1 MYELSG
7 APVVKFYQLQR
18 VPHALYFERVTCL
31 TINQT
36 NEMDSLDLN
45 VHSAI
50 LTSLAQCY
58 ATSSPNEEP
67 VAILTKLSALGLR
80 DGSSKKPESSDQS
93 HQLES
98 SNSNSPVE
106 IKITDSQAHYVI
118 AYAAYIS
125 QSAVARVSISSAEV
139 QRLCDMIRNLAS
151 WSIELNLSTENVA
164 EWAIVD
170 EITYRLVV
178 AMLEIGLSSTPSDRE
193 KLVDALAALFTELKV
208 GLLNESP
215 IRIVTHFLP
224 ALSGLRR
231 ALGSGFFPFTIAHI
245 NQLFSSTAN
254 SPMFSLSVQSKEHIE
269 SALAASSE
277 SDLTDYHRHQIDNF
291 KARYLVI
298 GFPLSPSMIVFAELQ
313 QCRNCLEQCLVS
325 AGHGSTAEIL
335 ETEPND
341 SGWACLKQS
350 AHGRTGIGSNPDKI
364 NEINDRMTAL
374 FEDYYTVHQQELE
387 TGSPDDYTLKILC
400 EIIKLSTVCAVILDN
415 VSDEV
420 FDQMMTLHTEE
431 AIIIHPEIQIAASE
445 SLIVLAR
452 NFPNLLDRITENL
465 RAYVSSTIPPTDI
478 DASQGDEACRSVLT
492 AAHALAVCLELKNS
506 PDFTKAVIY
515 ALVNHVNTAQ
525 ADLSIQRPNHLEKT
539 PPLQTP
545 QTFSKEQAESISAE
559 NQQLVSI
566 NALITLLILLEKVNQ
581 VELNSVIA
589 PMLLI
594 CLKGANSNL
603 EAAILIVVA
612 DLAVKVNQQAFEDI
626 ISTFTSLTKTTSLE
640 LTATDSR
647 EVFQLGI
654 FRAQTKLSRNL
665 CEREDFSEIYLMEL
679 LKLFIDKGQ
688 AIQSVHAALP
698 GFPHLINHLGV
709 LVPVIANVLQVDSS
723 FNPRKTSSSKLSELF
738 RNFWYVCVLFGFLS
752 SSSHSRPTSGSA
764 SVPPD
769 WLIESLRQIATRSP
783 TLTHLTSINYLTT
796 ELDYNPILKFPDP
809 PVSVTPPKSRHNHAI
824 VPSLHQIALDQA
836 KKQELASL
844 IPTHSGQI
852 KSLNFIQ
859 TIFLLTTTRLEI
871 FRAEDCR
878 ASNILEYFSHVSPD
892 EVDVHNLFGF
902 LVTISEK
909 VLGAFVSS
917 FQQHVIRHTEVPH
930 VYDQIPEILKF
941 TCHHSTRIRGIAL
954 RYCQDMIIAFPTL
967 VCDFETVLT
976 MLELITLL
984 RISCEGEYE
993 DEYSPKYKF
1002 HSERA
1007 DLTIELIDDYVIRQ
1021 QILSDLCR
1029 SVKNW
1034 LSIALARAPLEMKSI
1049 FLRYLDAVT
1058 SPISMNPIG
1067 NIEMGKSIAL
1077 ELAKMIPSNSQL
1089 SHLPSWGNWAPD
1101 LSNDLARSFS
1111 NRMFYNGQA
1120 IHLSSLPESECQ
1132 ARLEECRAELKQ
1144 IMKQITSGGKK
1155 TSITQLS
1162 SALYRAGSHVIAS
1175 PKPDLE
1181 LLQRLVSLPIRMFTP
1196 LSVSLGLEVW
1206 TWLIDVKPEVEIKL
1220 ITEVMTMWNWTH
1232 RRRKGL
1238 FSDSLDSVNP
1248 LNQSIQF
1255 NATDRDEMHHHV
1267 NSIKRMLK
1275 PHSILLDF
1283 LSSRFQAARYK
1294 NRSLVMATM
1303 RFLRKSF
1310 ENVSDWC
1317 KHPLSRELRV
1327 RLLIFGFSICQGSRM
1342 EENVEHLLR
1351 DLSYHASFDWF
1362 SLTSSFSFGSNR
1374 LQHESELRLLQE
1386 LLEMVKVDVP
1396 VNAYHL
1402 SSLGTNANLRLLPGR
1417 LSPSAASLAHTD
1429 RNRLLQLFLENE
1441 ILRLMVW
1448 HNPLNDPKKGKDIED
1463 NISKLKV
1470 EAEVKLMVQ
1479 TAWSIN
1485 PHLALRLTERFKN
1498 VYIEEETRSLV
1509 KKFSH
1514 QARKVPEALDYFAQ
1528 PFDPAILPSL
1538 HQILYWRKTP
1548 VMTALTYFLPQ
1559 YDNDPVLLQYAMR
1572 VLEEHPVE
1580 VTFFYIPQ
1588 VVQALRTDTLG
1599 YVERFICETA
1609 KVSQLFCHQ
1618 IIWNMKANTFKGDDA
1633 TEPDSMKPT
1642 LDRIMESII
1651 SSLSGEAKAFYETE
1665 FSFFDE
1671 VTSISKTLKD
1681 YLKKDKAEK
1690 KAKIA
1695 EELAKIKLL
1704 EGVYLPSNPDG
1715 TVVDIDRNSGRPL
1728 QSHAK
1733 TPFMATFK
1741 VQRTKTVHIDD
1752 DGRDVEEGQEVT
1764 KTVDTWQ
1771 AAIFKVGDDC
1781 RQDVLA
1787 LQLIAIHKTM
1797 YESMC
1802 VDLHLVPYRV
1812 TATAPGCGVIDVIPD
1827 ATSRDEMG
1835 RAKINDL
1842 SSFFIGKFGPVDS
1855 IGFQT
1860 ARMNF
1865 IRSMAAYSVMCY
1877 LIQIKDRHNGNI
1889 MIDGH
1894 GHITHIDFGFLFDI
1908 GPGGIK
1914 FEPNS
1919 FKLTGEMIAL
1929 MGGQNSAGFRSFQ
1942 ELVIKG
1948 FLISRPFFKEIAT
1961 CVKLMSDTQL
1971 PSFKGESTITKFIER
1986 FKPNL
1991 SDREAAVF
1999 MQSVISNAKQN
2010 GLSLLYDEFQWV
2022 TNEIPY
2028 TQKDWITRTT

>member
-1 MYELSG
+1 
-7 APVVKFYQLQR
+7 
-18 VPHALYFERVTCL
+18 
-31 TINQT
+31 
-36 NEMDSLDLN
+36 MDSLDLN

-58 ATSSPNEEP
+58 ATSSPNDEP
-67 VAILTKLSALGLR
+67 VAILTKLSALSLSNGTTK
-80 DGSSKKPESSDQS
+80 DSDTGDQHSSQPETFSNAASS
-93 HQLES
+93 
-98 SNSNSPVE
+98 VE
-106 IKITDSQAHYVI
+106 IKITDSQAHYVV

-125 QSAVARVSISSAEV
+125 QSAVSRTSISSVEI
-139 QRLCDMIRNLAS
+139 QRLCDMIRNLGC
-151 WSIELNLSTENVA
+151 WSIELNLSTENAA
-164 EWAIVD
+164 EWPIVD
-170 EITYRLVV
+170 EITYRLVL
-178 AMLEIGLSSTPSDRE
+178 AMLEIGVLAKPLDRE
-193 KLVDALAALFTELKV
+193 KLVGALCAFISELGI
-208 GLLNESP
+208 GLSNGSP

-224 ALSGLRR
+224 SLSGLRR
-231 ALGSGFFPFTIAHI
+231 ALGSGFFPFTTTHL
-245 NQLFSSTAN
+245 NQLFSSTVN
-254 SPMFSLSVQSKEHIE
+254 CPFFPLSAQSKEHIE

-277 SDLTDYHRHQIDNF
+277 SNLTDYYRQQIDHF
-291 KARYLVI
+291 KARYFMI
-298 GFPLSPSMIVFAELQ
+298 GFPLSPSMIVFAGLQ
-313 QCRNCLEQCLVS
+313 QFRNCLEQCLISVDLAS
-325 AGHGSTAEIL
+325 STEDS
-335 ETEPND
+335 ETESND
-341 SGWACLKQS
+341 GGWTHLKHS
-350 AHGRTGIGSNPDKI
+350 ASAKTGIGFSSDTVHDI
-364 NEINDRMTAL
+364 NSKMTVL
-374 FEDYYTVHQQELE
+374 FEDYYSLYQEELD
-387 TGSPDDYTLKILC
+387 TGSPDDYTIKIIC
-400 EIIKLSTVCAVILDN
+400 EIIKLSSVCAVILDN
-415 VSDEV
+415 VSDQV
-420 FDQMMTLHTEE
+420 FDQMLTLHTEE
-431 AIIIHPEIQIAASE
+431 AIIFHPAIQFAASE

-452 NFPNLLDRITENL
+452 NFPDLLDRITETL
-465 RAYVSSTIPPTDI
+465 RAYVSSTIPPTEM
-478 DASQGDEACRSVLT
+478 DANHGDEAPQAVLA

-506 PDFTKAVIY
+506 PDFTKAAIY
-515 ALVNHVNTAQ
+515 ALLNHVNTTQ
-525 ADLSIQRPNHLEKT
+525 VDLTLQRPTNVEMT
-539 PPLQTP
+539 PPLQTS
-545 QTFSKEQAESISAE
+545 SKEQAESVSLD
-559 NQQLVSI
+559 NQQLVSM
-566 NALITLLILLEKVNQ
+566 NALGTLLILLEKADQ
-581 VELNSVIA
+581 VELNSTIA
-589 PMLLI
+589 PMLLL
-594 CLKGANSNL
+594 CLKGASSNL
-603 EAAILIVVA
+603 EAAILNVVA
-612 DLAVKVNQQAFEDI
+612 DLAVHVNQQTFEDV
-626 ISTFTSLTKTTSLE
+626 ISTFTSLTKTAGVE
-640 LTATDSR
+640 LGTTDSK

-654 FRAQTKLSRNL
+654 FRAQAKLSKNL
-665 CEREDFSEIYLMEL
+665 CEKEDFSEIYLIEL
-679 LKLFIDKGQ
+679 LTLFIDKGQ
-688 AIQSVHAALP
+688 AIQSSHAGLP
-698 GFPHLINHLGV
+698 SFPHLINQLAV
-709 LVPVIANVLQVDSS
+709 LAPLIANLLQPDSTY
-723 FNPRKTSSSKLSELF
+723 NPRKTASLKISELF
-738 RNFWYVCVLFGFLS
+738 RNFWYVCVMFGFLS
-752 SSSHSRPTSGSA
+752 STSSPRAIVGSA
-764 SVPPD
+764 SGSPD
-769 WLIESLRQIATRSP
+769 WLIESLRQIATKSP

-796 ELDYNPILKFPDP
+796 ELDFNPILKFPDP
-809 PVSVTPPKSRHNHAI
+809 VLTTPSKSKQNHAH
-824 VPSLHQIALDQA
+824 VPSPHQIALDQA

-892 EVDVHNLFGF
+892 EVDVHNLFGC

-917 FQQHVIRHTEVPH
+917 FQQHAIRHTAVPH
-930 VYDQIPEILKF
+930 AHDQIPEILKF

-967 VCDFETVLT
+967 VCDFDTVLI

-984 RISCEGEYE
+984 RVSCEGEYE
-993 DEYSPKYKF
+993 DEYSPKYEF
-1002 HSERA
+1002 YSERA
-1007 DLTIELIDDYVIRQ
+1007 DLTIQLIDDYAVRQ
-1021 QILSDLCR
+1021 QILNDLCR

-1058 SPISMNPIG
+1058 SPISMNPMG

-1077 ELAKMIPSNSQL
+1077 EMAKMIPSNSQL

-1101 LSNDLARSFS
+1101 LSSDLARSFS

-1120 IHLSSLPESECQ
+1120 IHLSSLPDNECQ

-1206 TWLIDVKPEVEIKL
+1206 TWLIDVKPEVQIKL
-1220 ITEVMTMWNWTH
+1220 IAEVMTMWNWTH
-1232 RRRKGL
+1232 RQRKGL
-1238 FSDSLDSVNP
+1238 FSNSLNSKNP

-1255 NATDRDEMHHHV
+1255 NPTDRDEMHHHL

-1275 PHSILLDF
+1275 PHSIMLDF
-1283 LSSRFQAARYK
+1283 LSSRFQAARYQ

-1303 RFLRKSF
+1303 QFLRKSF
-1310 ENVSDWC
+1310 EHVSDWC
-1317 KHPLSRELRV
+1317 KHPLSRELRI
-1327 RLLIFGFSICQGSRM
+1327 RMLIFGFSICQGSRM
-1342 EENVEHLLR
+1342 EDNVEHLLR
-1351 DLSYHASFDWF
+1351 DLCYHASFDWF
-1362 SLTSSFSFGSNR
+1362 SLTSSFGFGPNR

-1402 SSLGTNANLRLLPGR
+1402 SSMDLKANLRLLPGR

-1448 HNPLNDPKKGKDIED
+1448 HNPLNDSKKGKDVEA
-1463 NISKLKV
+1463 NISKLKG
-1470 EAEVKLMVQ
+1470 ESEVKLMVQ

-1485 PHLALRLTERFKN
+1485 PHLALRLAERFKN
-1498 VYIEEETRSLV
+1498 IHIEEETRSLV
-1509 KKFSH
+1509 KKFPH

-1528 PFDPAILPSL
+1528 QFDPSIIPNL
-1538 HQILYWRKTP
+1538 HQILYWKKTP

-1559 YDNDPVLLQYAMR
+1559 YDSDPVLLQYAMR
-1572 VLEEHPVE
+1572 VLEEHPVD

-1609 KVSQLFCHQ
+1609 QVSQLFCHQ
-1618 IIWNMKANTFKGDDA
+1618 IIWNMKANTYKGDDA
-1633 TEPDSMKPT
+1633 TEADSLKPT

-1651 SSLSGEAKAFYETE
+1651 GSLSGEAKTFYETE

-1704 EGVYLPSNPDG
+1704 KGVYLPSNPDG
-1715 TVVDIDRNSGRPL
+1715 TVVDIDRTSGRPL

-1741 VQRTKTVHIDD
+1741 VLREKTVHLDD
-1752 DGRDVEEGQEVT
+1752 DGNDVEESQDVT
-1764 KTVDTWQ
+1764 KSVETWQ

-1842 SSFFIGKFGPVDS
+1842 TSFFIGKFGPVES

-1889 MIDGH
+1889 MIDGQ

-1929 MGGQNSAGFRSFQ
+1929 MGGQNSAGFRAFQ
-1942 ELVIKG
+1942 ELVVKG
-1948 FLISRPFFKEIAT
+1948 FLISRPFFKEIVT

-1991 SDREAAVF
+1991 SDREAAIF
-1999 MQSVISNAKQN
+1999 MQSVIANAKQN

-2028 TQKDWITRTT
+2028 TQKDWITRPS

>member
-1 MYELSG
+1 
-7 APVVKFYQLQR
+7 
-18 VPHALYFERVTCL
+18 
-31 TINQT
+31 
-36 NEMDSLDLN
+36 MDSLDLN

-58 ATSSPNEEP
+58 ATSSANEEP
-67 VAILTKLSALGLR
+67 VAILAKLSALSLS
-80 DGSSKKPESSDQS
+80 DGTSKSSEPSDHSNQPET
-93 HQLES
+93 
-98 SNSNSPVE
+98 SNSTSSVE
-106 IKITDSQAHYVI
+106 IKITDSQAHYII

-125 QSAVARVSISSAEV
+125 QSAVSRVSVSSAEI
-139 QRLCDMIRNLAS
+139 QQLCDMIRNLVH
-151 WSIELNLSTENVA
+151 WSIELNISTENAA
-164 EWAIVD
+164 EWPIID
-170 EITYRLVV
+170 EITYRLVL
-178 AMLEIGLSSTPSDRE
+178 AMLEIGLLSEPVDRE
-193 KLVDALAALFTELKV
+193 KLVGALGAFITELGS
-208 GLLNESP
+208 GLFNGSP

-224 ALSGLRR
+224 CLSGLRR
-231 ALGSGFFPFTIAHI
+231 ALGSGFFPFTTAHL

-254 SPMFSLSVQSKEHIE
+254 SHIFSLSAPSKEHVE

-277 SDLTDYHRHQIDNF
+277 SNLTDYHRHQIDHF
-291 KARYLVI
+291 KARYFII
-298 GFPLSPSMIVFAELQ
+298 GFPLSPSLIVFAGLQ
-313 QCRNCLEQCLVS
+313 QYRNCLEQCLVS
-325 AGHGSTAEIL
+325 VDLTSSNEIS
-335 ETEPND
+335 ETDPND
-341 SGWACLKQS
+341 GGWAHLKQS
-350 AHGRTGIGSNPDKI
+350 ASAKTGIGFSSDTIHDI
-364 NEINDRMTAL
+364 NSKMTVL
-374 FEDYYTVHQQELE
+374 FEEYYGIHQQELE
-387 TGSPDDYTLKILC
+387 TGSPDDYTIKIIC
-400 EIIKLSTVCAVILDN
+400 EIIKLSCVCAVILDN
-415 VSDEV
+415 VSDQV
-420 FDQMMTLHTEE
+420 FDQMLMLHTEE
-431 AIIIHPEIQIAASE
+431 AIIIHPAVQIAASE

-452 NFPNLLDRITENL
+452 NFPDLLDKITETL
-465 RAYVSSTIPPTDI
+465 RTYVSSTIPPPEI
-478 DASQGDEACRSVLT
+478 DTNHIDEACPSLLA

-506 PDFTKAVIY
+506 PDFTQATIY
-515 ALVNHVNTAQ
+515 ALVNHVNTTQ
-525 ADLSIQRPNHLEKT
+525 ADLTLHRTHDVQKT

-545 QTFSKEQAESISAE
+545 AKERAESISLE
-559 NQQLVSI
+559 NQGLVSI
-566 NALITLLILLEKVNQ
+566 NALSTLLILLEKVDQ
-581 VELNSVIA
+581 DDLNSTIA
-589 PMLLI
+589 PMLLL
-594 CLKGANSNL
+594 CQKGTNSYL
-603 EAAILIVVA
+603 EAAILNIVA
-612 DLAVKVNQQAFEDI
+612 DLAVDVSQQTFEDV
-626 ISTFTSLTKTTSLE
+626 ISTFTSLTKTATLE
-640 LTATDSR
+640 LTTNDSKD
-647 EVFQLGI
+647 VFQLGI
-654 FRAQTKLSRNL
+654 FRAQAKLSKNL
-665 CEREDFSEIYLMEL
+665 CEQENFSEIYLMEL
-679 LKLFIDKGQ
+679 LRLFIDKGQ
-688 AIQSVHAALP
+688 AIQSAHTALP
-698 GFPHLINHLGV
+698 SFPHLINHLGV
-709 LVPVIANVLQVDSS
+709 LVPLIANLLHPDGSY
-723 FNPRKTSSSKLSELF
+723 NPRKTSSLKLSELF

-752 SSSHSRPTSGSA
+752 STSPPRTTAGNA

-769 WLIESLRQIATRSP
+769 WLIESLRQIATKSP
-783 TLTHLTSINYLTT
+783 TLTHLTSINYVTT

-809 PVSVTPPKSRHNHAI
+809 PVSTTPSKSKQNHAH
-824 VPSLHQIALDQA
+824 VPSPHQIALDQA

-859 TIFLLTTTRLEI
+859 TIFLLTTARLEI

-878 ASNILEYFSHVSPD
+878 AYNILEYFNHVSPD
-892 EVDVHNLFGF
+892 EVDVHNLFGC

-909 VLGAFVSS
+909 VLGAFISS
-917 FQQHVIRHTEVPH
+917 FQQHAIRHAEVPH
-930 VYDQIPEILKF
+930 VHDQIPEVLKF
-941 TCHHSTRIRGIAL
+941 TCHPTTRIRVIAL

-967 VCDFETVLT
+967 VCDFDTVLT

-993 DEYSPKYKF
+993 DEYSPKYEF
-1002 HSERA
+1002 YSERA
-1007 DLTIELIDDYVIRQ
+1007 DLTIELIDDYAVRQ
-1021 QILSDLCR
+1021 QILNDLCR

-1077 ELAKMIPSNSQL
+1077 EMAKMIPSNSQL
-1089 SHLPSWGNWAPD
+1089 SYLPSWGNWAPD

-1120 IHLSSLPESECQ
+1120 IHLSSLPENECQ

-1144 IMKQITSGGKK
+1144 IMRQLTTGGKK

-1206 TWLIDVKPEVEIKL
+1206 TWLIDVKPEVETKL

-1238 FSDSLDSVNP
+1238 FSNSLDSTNP

-1255 NATDRDEMHHHV
+1255 NPTDRDEMHHHL

-1283 LSSRFQAARYK
+1283 LSSRFQAARYQ
-1294 NRSLVMATM
+1294 NRNLVMATM
-1303 RFLRKSF
+1303 RFLRESF

-1317 KHPLSRELRV
+1317 KHPLSRELRI

-1342 EENVEHLLR
+1342 EDNVEHLLR
-1351 DLSYHASFDWF
+1351 DLCYHASFDWF
-1362 SLTSSFSFGSNR
+1362 SLTSSFGFGSNR

-1386 LLEMVKVDVP
+1386 LLEMVKVDIP

-1402 SSLGTNANLRLLPGR
+1402 SSIESNTNLRLLPGR
-1417 LSPSAASLAHTD
+1417 LTPSAASLAHTD

-1441 ILRLMVW
+1441 IIRLMVW
-1448 HNPLNDPKKGKDIED
+1448 HNPLNDPKKGKDIEA
-1463 NISKLKV
+1463 NLSKLKG

-1485 PHLALRLTERFKN
+1485 PHLALRLAERFKN
-1498 VYIEEETRSLV
+1498 VYIEDETRSLV
-1509 KKFSH
+1509 RRYPH

-1528 PFDPAILPSL
+1528 PFDPAIIPNL
-1538 HQILYWRKTP
+1538 HQILYWKKTP

-1559 YDNDPVLLQYAMR
+1559 YDNDPILLQYAMR
-1572 VLEEHPVE
+1572 VLEEHPVD

-1609 KVSQLFCHQ
+1609 QVSQLFCHQ
-1618 IIWNMKANTFKGDDA
+1618 IIWNMKANTYKGDDA
-1633 TEPDSMKPT
+1633 TEADSLKPT

-1651 SSLSGEAKAFYETE
+1651 SSLSGEAKTFYETE
-1665 FSFFDE
+1665 FTFFDE

-1695 EELAKIKLL
+1695 EELAKIKLPK
-1704 EGVYLPSNPDG
+1704 GVYLPSNPDG
-1715 TVVDIDRNSGRPL
+1715 TVVDIDRTSGRPL

-1741 VQRTKTVHIDD
+1741 VHREKTVHLDD
-1752 DGRDVEEGQEVT
+1752 DGNDVEEAHDVT
-1764 KTVDTWQ
+1764 KAVDTWQ

-1842 SSFFIGKFGPVDS
+1842 TSFFIGKFGPVDS

-1889 MIDGH
+1889 MINGQGH
-1894 GHITHIDFGFLFDI
+1894 VTHIDFGFLFDI

-1929 MGGQNSAGFRSFQ
+1929 MGGQNSAGFRAFQ

-1948 FLISRPFFKEIAT
+1948 FLISRPFFKEIVT

-2028 TQKDWITRTT
+2028 TQKDWITRPS

>member
-1 MYELSG
+1 MPLKAGEHSTLSQYCTTLFSI
-7 APVVKFYQLQR
+7 PS
-18 VPHALYFERVTCL
+18 PL
-31 TINQT
+31 TPT
-36 NEMDSLDLN
+36 LEGMDSLDLN

-58 ATSSPNEEP
+58 ATSSANDEP
-67 VAILTKLSALGLR
+67 VAILAKLSALSLSDQTR
-80 DGSSKKPESSDQS
+80 KEHESSDLS
-93 HQLES
+93 HQPPEI
-98 SNSNSPVE
+98 SNSTSSSPVE
-106 IKITDSQAHYVI
+106 INITDSQAHYII

-125 QSAVARVSISSAEV
+125 HSAVARVSVSSAEI
-139 QRLCDMIRNLAS
+139 QRLCDMIGNIIS
-151 WSIELNLSTENVA
+151 WSIQLNFHTENAA
-164 EWAIVD
+164 EWPIVD
-170 EITYRLVV
+170 EITYRLVL
-178 AMLEIGLSSTPSDRE
+178 ALLEIGLLSTPSDRD
-193 KLVDALAALFTELKV
+193 KLVSALGTFITQLRL
-208 GLLNESP
+208 GLLNGSP

-224 ALSGLRR
+224 SLSGLRR
-231 ALGSGFFPFTIAHI
+231 ALGSAFFPFNVAHLD
-245 NQLFSSTAN
+245 QLFSPTSN
-254 SPMFSLSVQSKEHIE
+254 SPIFSLSAQSRENIE
-269 SALAASSE
+269 SALTASSD
-277 SDLTDYHRHQIDNF
+277 SNLTDHHRHQIDNF
-291 KARYLVI
+291 KARYFII
-298 GFPLSPSMIVFAELQ
+298 GFPLSSSIVVFAGLQ
-313 QCRNCLEQCLVS
+313 QCRNCLEQCLVNVDLTS
-325 AGHGSTAEIL
+325 APRDSGIES
-335 ETEPND
+335 ND
-341 SGWACLKQS
+341 SGWAHLKQS
-350 AHGRTGIGSNPDKI
+350 ANGKTGIGLSSDTI
-364 NEINDRMTAL
+364 HEINSKMKVL
-374 FEDYYTVHQQELE
+374 FEEYYSIHQQELD
-387 TGSPDDYTLKILC
+387 TGSPDDYTVKIIC
-400 EIIKLSTVCAVILDN
+400 EIIKLSTVCAVILND
-415 VSDEV
+415 VSDQV
-420 FDQMMTLHTEE
+420 FDQMLMLHTEE
-431 AIIIHPEIQIAASE
+431 AIIIHPAVQIAASE
-445 SLIVLAR
+445 SLIVLAH
-452 NFPNLLDRITENL
+452 NFPNLIERITETL
-465 RAYVSSTIPPTDI
+465 RTYVASTTPPIDTDE
-478 DASQGDEACRSVLT
+478 SQGDEASQSVLA
-492 AAHALAVCLELKNS
+492 AAHALAVCLELKHS
-506 PDFTKAVIY
+506 PDFTQAVIY
-515 ALVNHVNTAQ
+515 ALVNHVTTTQVDHNLNKLKNVQ
-525 ADLSIQRPNHLEKT
+525 NT
-539 PPLQTP
+539 PPLQTSP
-545 QTFSKEQAESISAE
+545 KEQAES
-559 NQQLVSI
+559 VSLETRQRVSV
-566 NALITLLILLEKVNQ
+566 NALSTLRILLEKIDQ
-581 VELNSVIA
+581 LDLNPTIA
-589 PMLLI
+589 PMLLLG
-594 CLKGANSNL
+594 LKVASPSL
-603 EAAILIVVA
+603 EAAILLLVA
-612 DLAVKVNQQAFEDI
+612 DLAVHVNQQTFEDM
-626 ISTFTSLTKTTSLE
+626 ISTFTSLTKSAGVG
-640 LTATDSR
+640 LTATDST
-647 EVFQLGI
+647 EIFQLGI
-654 FRAQTKLSRNL
+654 FRAQAKLSKNL
-665 CEREDFSEIYLMEL
+665 GEKEDLSEIYLMEL
-679 LKLFIDKGQ
+679 LTMFIDKGQ
-688 AIQSVHAALP
+688 AIQVTNTALP
-698 GFPHLINHLGV
+698 SFNHLINHLGV
-709 LVPVIANVLQVDSS
+709 LVPMIANLLHPDSS
-723 FNPRKTSSSKLSELF
+723 YNPRKTSSLKLSELF

-752 SSSHSRPTSGSA
+752 SPNPSWQSTGNAPI
-764 SVPPD
+764 PPD
-769 WLIESLRQIATRSP
+769 WLIESLRQIASKSP
-783 TLTHLTSINYLTT
+783 TLTHLTSMNYLTT

-809 PVSVTPPKSRHNHAI
+809 LLSVTPSKKHNHAN
-824 VPSLHQIALDQA
+824 VPSPQQVALDQA
-836 KKQELASL
+836 KKQELAGL

-859 TIFLLTTTRLEI
+859 TIFLLTTARLEI
-871 FRAEDCR
+871 FRADDCR

-892 EVDVHNLFGF
+892 EVDAHNLFGY

-909 VLGAFVSS
+909 VLGTFIAS
-917 FQQHVIRHTEVPH
+917 FQQHAIRHTEVPH
-930 VYDQIPEILKF
+930 VHDQIPEILKF

-954 RYCQDMIIAFPTL
+954 RYCQDMIIAFPSL
-967 VCDFETVLT
+967 VCDFDTVLV

-984 RISCEGEYE
+984 RVSCEGEYE
-993 DEYSPKYKF
+993 DEYSPKYHF
-1002 HSERA
+1002 YSERA
-1007 DLTIELIDDYVIRQ
+1007 DLTIELIDDYAVRQ
-1021 QILSDLCR
+1021 QILNDLCR

-1034 LSIALARAPLEMKSI
+1034 LSIALARTPLEMKSI

-1077 ELAKMIPSNSQL
+1077 EMAKMIPSNSQL
-1089 SHLPSWGNWAPD
+1089 AHLPSWGNWSPD

-1120 IHLSSLPESECQ
+1120 IHLSSLPDRECQ
-1132 ARLEECRAELKQ
+1132 DRLEGCRTELKQ

-1155 TSITQLS
+1155 TSIAQLS
-1162 SALYRAGSHVIAS
+1162 SALYQAGSHVIAS
-1175 PKPDLE
+1175 PNPDLE
-1181 LLQRLVSLPIRMFTP
+1181 LLQRLVSLPIRLFTP
-1196 LSVSLGLEVW
+1196 MSVSLGLEVW

-1238 FSDSLDSVNP
+1238 FSNALDSVNP

-1255 NATDRDEMHHHV
+1255 NATDRDEIHHHL
-1267 NSIKRMLK
+1267 NSIKRMLN

-1294 NRSLVMATM
+1294 NRNLVMATM

-1310 ENVSDWC
+1310 ENISDWC
-1317 KHPLSRELRV
+1317 KHPLSRELRI

-1351 DLSYHASFDWF
+1351 DLSYHAAFDWF
-1362 SLTSSFSFGSNR
+1362 SLSSTFGFGSNR

-1396 VNAYHL
+1396 VNAYQL
-1402 SSLGTNANLRLLPGR
+1402 SSIDSNANLRLLPGR
-1417 LSPSAASLAHTD
+1417 LTPSAASLAHTD

-1448 HNPLNDPKKGKDIED
+1448 HNPLNDPKKGKDIEA
-1463 NISKLKV
+1463 NLSKLKGEV
-1470 EAEVKLMVQ
+1470 EVKLMVQ
-1479 TAWSIN
+1479 TAWSIH
-1485 PHLALRLTERFKN
+1485 PSLALRLAERFKN
-1498 VYIEEETRSLV
+1498 AYIEEETRSLV
-1509 KKFSH
+1509 RKFSH
-1514 QARKVPEALDYFAQ
+1514 QARKVPEALEYFAQ
-1528 PFDPAILPSL
+1528 QFDPLIIPNM
-1538 HQILYWRKTP
+1538 HQILYWKKTP

-1559 YDNDPVLLQYAMR
+1559 YDNDPILLQYAMR
-1572 VLEEHPVE
+1572 VLEEHPVD

-1599 YVERFICETA
+1599 YVERFICEAA

-1618 IIWNMKANTFKGDDA
+1618 IIWNMKANTYKGDDA
-1633 TEPDSMKPT
+1633 TEPDSLKPT

-1651 SSLSGEAKAFYETE
+1651 SSLSGEAKTFYETE
-1665 FSFFDE
+1665 FKFFDE
-1671 VTSISKTLKD
+1671 VTGISKTLKD

-1704 EGVYLPSNPDG
+1704 KGVYLPSNPDG

-1741 VQRTKTVHIDD
+1741 VHREKKVHLDD
-1752 DGRDVEEGQEVT
+1752 DGNDVEESQDVT
-1764 KTVDTWQ
+1764 KAVDTWQ

-1787 LQLIAIHKTM
+1787 LQLIAIHKTI
-1797 YESMC
+1797 YENMC

-1842 SSFFIGKFGPVDS
+1842 TSFFIGKFGPVDS

-1919 FKLTGEMIAL
+1919 FKLTGEMITL
-1929 MGGQNSAGFRSFQ
+1929 MGGQNSAGFRAFQ
-1942 ELVIKG
+1942 ELVVKG
-1948 FLISRPFFKEIAT
+1948 FLISRPFCKEIVT

-1971 PSFKGESTITKFIER
+1971 PSFKGESTITKFVDR

-1991 SDREAAVF
+1991 SDREAATF
-1999 MQSVISNAKQN
+1999 MQSVIANAKQN

-2028 TQKDWITRTT
+2028 TQKDWISRPS

>member
-1 MYELSG
+1 M
-7 APVVKFYQLQR
+7 
-18 VPHALYFERVTCL
+18 C
-31 TINQT
+31 
-36 NEMDSLDLN
+36 DL
-45 VHSAI
+45 I
-50 LTSLAQCY
+50 R
-58 ATSSPNEEP
+58 
-67 VAILTKLSALGLR
+67 GL
-80 DGSSKKPESSDQS
+80 
-93 HQLES
+93 
-98 SNSNSPVE
+98 V
-106 IKITDSQAHYVI
+106 
-118 AYAAYIS
+118 
-125 QSAVARVSISSAEV
+125 
-139 QRLCDMIRNLAS
+139 C
-151 WSIELNLSTENVA
+151 WSIELNLNTENAA
-164 EWAIVD
+164 EWPTVD
-170 EITYRLVV
+170 QITYRLVL
-178 AMLEIGLSSTPSDRE
+178 ALLEIGLLSTPSDRE
-193 KLVDALAALFTELKV
+193 KLVSALATFINELRF
-208 GLLNESP
+208 GLLNGSP
-215 IRIVTHFLP
+215 VRIVTHFLP
-224 ALSGLRR
+224 SLSGLRR
-231 ALGSGFFPFTIAHI
+231 ALASGFFPFTVAHLD
-245 NQLFSSTAN
+245 QLFSPTSN
-254 SPMFSLSVQSKEHIE
+254 SPIFSISAQSKEHIQ
-269 SALAASSE
+269 SALANSSE
-277 SDLTDYHRHQIDNF
+277 CNLTDYHRHQIDNF
-291 KARYLVI
+291 KARYFII
-298 GFPLSPSMIVFAELQ
+298 GSPLSPSIVVFAGLQ
-313 QCRNCLEQCLVS
+313 QCRNCLEQCLVDVDLTS
-325 AGHGSTAEIL
+325 SPQSS

-341 SGWACLKQS
+341 SGWAHLKQS
-350 AHGRTGIGSNPDKI
+350 ANGKMGIGSTSDTIHN
-364 NEINDRMTAL
+364 INDKMKDL
-374 FEDYYTVHQQELE
+374 FEEYYGFYQQELDDA
-387 TGSPDDYTLKILC
+387 TPDDYTIKIIG

-415 VSDEV
+415 VSDQVLE
-420 FDQMMTLHTEE
+420 QMLMLHTQE
-431 AIIIHPEIQIAASE
+431 AIIIHPAIQIAASE

-452 NFPNLLDRITENL
+452 NFPNLLDRITETL
-465 RAYVSSTIPPTDI
+465 RGYVASTIPPLDTD
-478 DASQGDEACRSVLT
+478 DHHVDEASHSVLA
-492 AAHALAVCLELKNS
+492 AAHALAVCLELKHS
-506 PDFTKAVIY
+506 PDFTKTVIY
-515 ALVNHVNTAQ
+515 ALVNHVNTTQ
-525 ADLSIQRPNHLEKT
+525 GDLNLSKPSNIEKT
-539 PPLQTP
+539 PPLQT
-545 QTFSKEQAESISAE
+545 TSKQMAESVSLE

-566 NALITLLILLEKVNQ
+566 NALSTLSILLDKVDQ
-581 VELNSVIA
+581 VDLNSTVA
-589 PMLLI
+589 PMLLLG
-594 CLKGANSNL
+594 LKGATPSL
-603 EAAILIVVA
+603 EAAILLVAA
-612 DLAVKVNQQAFEDI
+612 DLAVHVNRQTFEDVI
-626 ISTFTSLTKTTSLE
+626 ATFTSLTKSASLE
-640 LTATDSR
+640 LTSTDSK
-647 EVFQLGI
+647 EILQLGI
-654 FRAQTKLSRNL
+654 FRAHSKLSKNL
-665 CEREDFSEIYLMEL
+665 GENQDLSEIYLMEL
-679 LKLFIDKGQ
+679 LTLFIDKGQ
-688 AIQSVHAALP
+688 AIQGSHTTLP
-698 GFPHLINHLGV
+698 SFPHLINHLGV
-709 LVPVIANVLQVDSS
+709 LVPVIANLLHPESS
-723 FNPRKTSSSKLSELF
+723 FNPRKTSSVKLSELF

-752 SSSHSRPTSGSA
+752 STSPPRTIAGGVSA
-764 SVPPD
+764 VPPD
-769 WLIESLRQIATRSP
+769 WMIESLRQIAAKSP
-783 TLTHLTSINYLTT
+783 TLTHLTSVNYLTT

-809 PVSVTPPKSRHNHAI
+809 PVSTTPSKKHNHAN
-824 VPSLHQIALDQA
+824 VPSPHQVALDQA
-836 KKQELASL
+836 KKQELAGL

-871 FRAEDCR
+871 FRADDCR
-878 ASNILEYFSHVSPD
+878 ASNILEYFSHVSSD
-892 EVDVHNLFGF
+892 EVDVHNLFGS

-917 FQQHVIRHTEVPH
+917 FQQHAIRHQEVPH
-930 VYDQIPEILKF
+930 VHDQIPEILKF

-954 RYCQDMIIAFPTL
+954 RYCQDLIIAFPTL
-967 VCDFETVLT
+967 VCDFDTVLT

-984 RISCEGEYE
+984 RVSCEAEYE
-993 DEYSPKYKF
+993 DEYSPKYSF
-1002 HSERA
+1002 YSERA
-1007 DLTIELIDDYVIRQ
+1007 DLTIELIDDYAVRQ
-1021 QILSDLCR
+1021 QILNDLCR

-1034 LSIALARAPLEMKSI
+1034 LTIALARAPLEMKSI

-1058 SPISMNPIG
+1058 SPISMNPVG

-1077 ELAKMIPSNSQL
+1077 EMAKMIPSNSQL

-1120 IHLSSLPESECQ
+1120 IHLSSLPDPECQ
-1132 ARLEECRAELKQ
+1132 TRLEECRNELKK

-1196 LSVSLGLEVW
+1196 MSVSLGLEVW
-1206 TWLIDVKPEVEIKL
+1206 TWLIDVKPEVEVKL

-1238 FSDSLDSVNP
+1238 FSSSLDSVNP
-1248 LNQSIQF
+1248 LNQSIRF
-1255 NATDRDEMHHHV
+1255 NPTDRDEMHHHL
-1267 NSIKRMLK
+1267 NSIKRTLK

-1283 LSSRFQAARYK
+1283 LSSRFQAARYR

-1310 ENVSDWC
+1310 ENISHWS
-1317 KHPLSRELRV
+1317 KHPLSRELRI
-1327 RLLIFGFSICQGSRM
+1327 RMLIFGFSICQGSRM

-1351 DLSYHASFDWF
+1351 DVCYHASFDWF
-1362 SLTSSFSFGSNR
+1362 SLSSSFGFGSNR
-1374 LQHESELRLLQE
+1374 LQHEAELRLLQE

-1396 VNAYHL
+1396 VNAYHV
-1402 SSLGTNANLRLLPGR
+1402 SSTEPNANSRLLPGR
-1417 LSPSAASLAHTD
+1417 LSPAAASLAHID

-1448 HNPLNDPKKGKDIED
+1448 HNPLNDPKKGKDIEA
-1463 NISKLKV
+1463 NISKLKG
-1470 EAEVKLMVQ
+1470 EAEVKWMVQ

-1498 VYIEEETRSLV
+1498 NHIEEETRNLV
-1509 KKFSH
+1509 RKFSH
-1514 QARKVPEALDYFAQ
+1514 QARKVPEALEYFAQ
-1528 PFDPAILPSL
+1528 QFDPLIIPNM
-1538 HQILYWRKTP
+1538 HHILYWEKTP
-1548 VMTALTYFLPQ
+1548 VMTALTYFLPL
-1559 YDNDPVLLQYAMR
+1559 YDNDPILLQYAMR
-1572 VLEEHPVE
+1572 VLEEHPVD

-1618 IIWNMKANTFKGDDA
+1618 IIWNMKANTYKGDDA
-1633 TEPDSMKPT
+1633 TEPDSLKPT

-1651 SSLSGEAKAFYETE
+1651 GSLSGEAKTFYETE
-1665 FSFFDE
+1665 FTFFDE
-1671 VTSISKTLKD
+1671 VTGISKTLKD

-1704 EGVYLPSNPDG
+1704 KGVYLPSNPDG
-1715 TVVDIDRNSGRPL
+1715 TVVDIDRTSGRPL

-1741 VQRTKTVHIDD
+1741 VHREKTVHRDD
-1752 DGRDVEEGQEVT
+1752 DGNDAEEGQDVT
-1764 KTVDTWQ
+1764 QAVDTWQ

-1787 LQLIAIHKTM
+1787 LQLIAIHKTI
-1797 YESMC
+1797 YENMC

-1889 MIDGH
+1889 MIDGQ

-1919 FKLTGEMIAL
+1919 FKLTGEMIVL
-1929 MGGQNSAGFRSFQ
+1929 MGGQNSAGFRAFQ

-1948 FLISRPFFKEIAT
+1948 FLISRPFFKEIVT

-1971 PSFKGESTITKFIER
+1971 PSFKGESTITKFIDR

-1999 MQSVISNAKQN
+1999 MQSVIANAKQN

-2028 TQKDWITRTT
+2028 TQKDWITRPS